1 MAAAWPFAGIAY
13 IYHHDA
19 NGDNLGT
26 SGEVLL
32 TYNFIDG
39 SVTVFWIP

>member
-1 MAAAWPFAGIAY
+1 MSDE
-13 IYHHDA
+13 HDA

-32 TYNFIDG
+32 SYSFANGD
-39 SVTVFWIP
+39 VTITGIP

>member
-1 MAAAWPFAGIAY
+1 MSDE
-13 IYHHDA
+13 HDA

-26 SGEVLL
+26 SREVLL
-32 TYNFIDG
+32 SYDFIDG

>member
-1 MAAAWPFAGIAY
+1 MSDE
-13 IYHHDA
+13 HDA
-19 NGDNLGT
+19 NGANLGT

-32 TYNFIDG
+32 AYDFIDG